1 MNRMYP
7 AKTLRI
13 LALCAG
19 LLPILAPAED
29 LSTRAAVMFKGTSS
43 LHDFEGTVSSHPF
56 ITTFSTDAETGKP
69 TVTANVVISV
79 QSMTTNHKKRDKNM
93 YKMFDL
99 SHFKLIE
106 AHLDNAPFPETD
118 SGKVHLKLKIRN
130 VERDVVATISD
141 VQSSGNAISCKMSFN
156 VSLGYFKI
164 KAPSVLGIIN
174 VNDNVEV
181 ECTIN
186 GKVNQA
192 VTDEETHED
201 VHSPY

>member
-7 AKTLRI
+7 AKALRI

-19 LLPILAPAED
+19 LLPVLAPAED
-29 LSTRAAVMFKGTSS
+29 LSTLAAVKFKGTSS
-43 LHDFEGTVSSHPF
+43 LHDFEGTVTSHPF
-56 ITTFSTDAETGKP
+56 ISTFSTDAETGK
-69 TVTANVVISV
+69 TNVTAKVVVSV

-130 VERDVVATISD
+130 VERDVVASISD
-141 VQSSGNAISCKMSFN
+141 VKRTGDSLSCKMAFN
-156 VSLGYFKI
+156 VSLEYFKI
-164 KAPSVLGIIN
+164 EAPSVLGIIN
-174 VNDNVEV
+174 VHDSVQV
-181 ECTIN
+181 ECSIN
-186 GKVNQA
+186 GKLKEA
-192 VTDEETHED
+192 VAAE
-201 VHSPY
+201 